1 MENNLGTQNFKYD
14 LCIIGGAGHVGLPF
28 GVAFADAGV
37 KTVLVDINEEGL
49 KTIQSGK
56 FPFMEKGGD
65 ETLQSAFKKGTLF
78 TSSSPE
84 TVSQSK
90 FVVIVVGTPV
100 DQYLNPKFGDINRL
114 IEEYF
119 DHFRDGQV
127 LVLRSTVYPGTTE
140 QIQKQ
145 FIRKGKNV
153 RLAFCPERVVQGR
166 AVEESK
172 TLTQII
178 STFDDKTKQ
187 EVTAL
192 FKRMNTP
199 EIVYLKP
206 VEAELAKL
214 YSNAW
219 RYIRFAA
226 ANQFYMIANSHGLDY
241 HKINKAMKH
250 KYPRNADLPSPGFTA
265 GPCLF
270 KDTMQLAAYSDNHF
284 WLGHSAMLI
293 NEGLVNH
300 LMQDLDREFG
310 HSLEDKTI
318 GILGMAF
325 KTEVD
330 DPRDSLSYK
339 IKKIAQTKAKNVLCT
354 DEYVKDAGLVPLD
367 TVLAESDIII
377 LATPHKKYLEIDP
390 KKYPNKKF
398 VDVWGTWHQTSL
410 A

>member
-1 MENNLGTQNFKYD
+1 
-14 LCIIGGAGHVGLPF
+14 
-28 GVAFADAGV
+28 
-37 KTVLVDINEEGL
+37 
-49 KTIQSGK
+49 
-56 FPFMEKGGD
+56 
-65 ETLQSAFKKGTLF
+65 
-78 TSSSPE
+78 
-84 TVSQSK
+84 
-90 FVVIVVGTPV
+90 
-100 DQYLNPKFGDINRL
+100 
-114 IEEYF
+114 
-119 DHFRDGQV
+119 
-127 LVLRSTVYPGTTE
+127 
-140 QIQKQ
+140 
-145 FIRKGKNV
+145 
-153 RLAFCPERVVQGR
+153 
-166 AVEESK
+166 
-172 TLTQII
+172 
-178 STFDDKTKQ
+178 
-187 EVTAL
+187 
-192 FKRMNTP
+192 
-199 EIVYLKP
+199 
-206 VEAELAKL
+206 
-214 YSNAW
+214 
-219 RYIRFAA
+219 
-226 ANQFYMIANSHGLDY
+226 
-241 HKINKAMKH
+241 
-250 KYPRNADLPSPGFTA
+250 
-265 GPCLF
+265 
-270 KDTMQLAAYSDNHF
+270 MQLAAYSDNHF